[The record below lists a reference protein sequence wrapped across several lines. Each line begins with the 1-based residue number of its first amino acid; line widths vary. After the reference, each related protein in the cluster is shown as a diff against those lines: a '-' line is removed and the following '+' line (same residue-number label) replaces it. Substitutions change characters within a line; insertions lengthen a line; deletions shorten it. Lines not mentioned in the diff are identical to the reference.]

1 MEKGGALMDYIEL
14 LEKTAKESG
23 NCACMGI
30 DPNYSALPEG
40 LSVENFFLE
49 LFEAM
54 DKTDLKV
61 AAVKPNI
68 GYFSRLDKPLDGR
81 FDGSRALAEIVL
93 ALPARPFIL
102 DAKRGDIATSSA
114 NYAFEAFC
122 TWGAD
127 CVTVSPYMGSDS
139 VGPFLSTIGETAKEK
154 GIYVL
159 NRTSNPGGK
168 DLQNQIMEDGR
179 PVYMHVADLIARW
192 KAEFGIGVG
201 AVVGATNLKEFE
213 DLAAFYADK
222 QVPLLIPGVGSQG
235 GSASDVIGIMKKV
248 GYPLELCRINSSSA
262 LTHSWAKK
270 KEAAPSDWKTVCIN
284 AIRNFTEEC
293 SL

>member
-1 MEKGGALMDYIEL
+1 MNYISL
-14 LEKTAKESG
+14 LEKTAKDAG

-30 DPNYSALPEG
+30 DPNFSALPKG
-40 LSVENFFLE
+40 VSVQAFFLE

-54 DKTDLKV
+54 DKANL
-61 AAVKPNI
+61 AVSATKPNI
-68 GYFSRLDKPLDGR
+68 GYFSRLDKPLEGR
-81 FDGSRALAEIVL
+81 FEGSLALAEIVK

-139 VGPFLSTIGETAKEK
+139 VGPFTTAIGEDAKDK

-168 DLQNQIMEDGR
+168 DLQNRIMEDGR
-179 PVYMHVADLIARW
+179 PVYMHVAELIAKW
-192 KAEFGIGVG
+192 NSETEGTVG
-201 AVVGATNLKEFE
+201 AVVGATNLREFE
-213 DLAAFYADK
+213 DLASFYADK
-222 QVPLLIPGVGSQG
+222 RVPLLIPGVGSQG
-235 GSASDVIGIMKKV
+235 GSASDVISIMRKV

-262 LTHSWAKK
+262 LTQPWAKR
-270 KEAAPSDWKTVCIN
+270 KEVAPENWKTVCMD
-284 AIRNFTEEC
+284 AIKRFSEEC
-293 SL
+293 SI

>member
-1 MEKGGALMDYIEL
+1 MNYLEL
-14 LEKTAKESG
+14 LSSSAKSAG

-30 DPNYSALPEG
+30 DPNFSALPSG
-40 LSVENFFLE
+40 VSVSEFFCT
-49 LFEAM
+49 LFEVM
-54 DKTDLKV
+54 DKAGIKV
-61 AAVKPNI
+61 AAIKPNI
-68 GYFSRLDKPLDGR
+68 GYFSRLDKPLENS
-81 FDGSRALAEIVL
+81 FEGSKALASIVK

-122 TWGAD
+122 SWGAD

-139 VGPFLSTIGETAKEK
+139 ISPFATAIGENAKTK
-154 GIYVL
+154 GFYIL

-179 PVYMHVADLIARW
+179 PVYMHVADLIAKW
-192 KAEFGIGVG
+192 NAEYGSGIG
-201 AVVGATNLKEFE
+201 AVVGATNLREFE

-222 QVPLLIPGVGSQG
+222 KVPLLIPGVGSQG
-235 GSASDVIGIMKKV
+235 GSASDVISIMKKT

-262 LTHSWAKK
+262 LSHPWAKK
-270 KEAAPSDWKTVCIN
+270 KESAPSNWKQVCLD
-284 AIRNFTEEC
+284 AIKRFAEEC